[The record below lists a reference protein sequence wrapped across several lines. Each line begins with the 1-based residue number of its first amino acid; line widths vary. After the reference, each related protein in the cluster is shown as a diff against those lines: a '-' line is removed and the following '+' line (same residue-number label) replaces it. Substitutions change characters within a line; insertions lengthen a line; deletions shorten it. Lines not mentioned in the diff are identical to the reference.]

1 MQPFMNEDFLL
12 NTETARKLYHEHASK
27 MPIIDYHCHIPPQEI
42 ASDRKF
48 DNITQ
53 LWLGGDHYKWR
64 LIRANGAEEACV
76 TGGATDRERF
86 QAFAEML
93 PRAIGNPV
101 YHWTHLELQ
110 RFFGYAG
117 VLNGDTAEEVW
128 NLCNEKLK
136 TLTAR
141 EMIRMAHV
149 DMIGTTDDPVDSLE
163 AHVQIKNDPTI
174 ETKVLPSWRPDK
186 ALAVHKDGYAAYIA
200 QLEQVCNMKIASVQ
214 DLKDALYQRLDHF
227 DSVGCRASDHG
238 LDQIPF
244 ADPDNADLDAIF
256 QKALAGKKATPAE
269 AEAFQFAMLLFL
281 GREYHRR
288 GWVMQLHYGPVRN
301 TNARKFAQLGPDTG
315 YDVMGATGDPVKI
328 AAFLNAFEETDQ
340 LPKTILYSLNDADNA
355 MLVTIAQ
362 SFQGVGC
369 RSKVQHGSA
378 WWHNDTFE
386 GMVAQLK
393 ALAERGLLGNF
404 IGMLTDSR
412 SFLSYTRH
420 EYFRRIVC
428 RVIGQWVED
437 GMYPADMDTLGKIVE
452 DISYYNAR
460 EYFNL

>member
-1 MQPFMNEDFLL
+1 MQPFMDENFLL
-12 NTETARKLYHEHASK
+12 NTETARVLYHEHAKK

-42 ASDRKF
+42 ADDRKF

-64 LIRANGAEEACV
+64 LIRANAVEESKV
-76 TGGATDRERF
+76 TGAASDREKF
-86 QAFAEML
+86 QQFAEML
-93 PRAIGNPV
+93 PRAIGNPI

-110 RFFGYAG
+110 RFFDYHG
-117 VLNGDTAEEVW
+117 VLNGETAEEVW

-136 TLTAR
+136 TLTVR
-141 EMIRMAHV
+141 KMIEMANV
-149 DMIGTTDDPVDSLE
+149 DMVGTTDDPIDSLS
-163 AHVQIKNDPTI
+163 AHQQIAEDAAVK
-174 ETKVLPSWRPDK
+174 TKVLPSWRPDK
-186 ALAVHKDGYAAYIA
+186 ALAVHKDGYQDYIA
-200 QLEQVCNMKIASVQ
+200 KLAEVSGVNIDSVAALQ
-214 DLKDALYQRLDHF
+214 QALKVRLDHF
-227 DSVGCRASDHG
+227 DKLGCRASDHG
-238 LDQIPF
+238 LDQIPY
-244 ADPDNADLDAIF
+244 ADLAAFDLDAIF
-256 QKALAGKKATPAE
+256 HKAMQGEKATLEE
-269 AEAFQFAMLLFL
+269 AEAFQFAMLVFL
-281 GREYHRR
+281 GREYHKR

-301 TNARKFAQLGPDTG
+301 VNNRKFKQLGVDMG
-315 YDVMGATGDPVKI
+315 YDVMGAAGDPVKV
-328 AAFLNAFEETDQ
+328 AAFLNALEETDQ

-362 SFQGVGC
+362 SFQSTQC

-393 ALAERGLLGNF
+393 SLAERGLLGNF

-428 RVIGQWVED
+428 RVIGQWVEE
-437 GMYPADMDTLGKIVE
+437 GMYPADMETLGKIVE
-452 DISYYNAR
+452 DISYHNAKA
-460 EYFNL
+460 YFNL